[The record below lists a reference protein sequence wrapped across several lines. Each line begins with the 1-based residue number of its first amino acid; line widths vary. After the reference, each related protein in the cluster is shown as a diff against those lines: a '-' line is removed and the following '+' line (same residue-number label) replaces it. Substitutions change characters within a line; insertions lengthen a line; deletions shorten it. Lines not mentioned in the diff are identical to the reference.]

1 MTAPTAVVTICSAAR
16 LDHVRRQ
23 QFFLNTAPVHR
34 ILVWLDTDAPPSVP
48 EFAGAELIHVPPGRH
63 GLRLAA
69 GRDRGAERAL
79 AADASLLVFLDADCL
94 PGPDLLT
101 RYRTAADEHPGALLC
116 GPVTYLPAAVSPT
129 DPAALPGLTAPHA
142 ARPSPPDGEVVL
154 AGPGEHRLFWSL
166 SFAVT
171 AQTWRTVGGFHEA
184 FEGYGGEDTDFAY
197 AARAAGVP
205 LVWVGGAHAY
215 HQHHPTS
222 APPWQHLD
230 DILRNGRLFADRWG
244 SWPMQGW
251 LDAFAAA
258 GAIEREPTGWRRAGP
273 GDRVPDPAAG

>member
-1 MTAPTAVVTICSAAR
+1 MAALTAVITICSASR

-23 QFFLNTAPVHR
+23 QRFLTTEPVHR
-34 ILVWLDTDAPPSVP
+34 VLVWLDADAPPSVP
-48 EFAGAELIHVPPGRH
+48 EFAGAELLHVPPGEQGMRLATARNR
-63 GLRLAA
+63 GAEQALAA
-69 GRDRGAERAL
+69 GATF
-79 AADASLLVFLDADCL
+79 LVFLDADCI

-101 RYRTAADEHPGALLC
+101 RYRTAADAYPGALLC
-116 GPVTYLPAAVSPT
+116 GPVTYLTAGVLPEDA
-129 DPAALPGLTAPHA
+129 DALPGLTAPHA
-142 ARPSPPDGEVVL
+142 ARPAPPDGETAP
-154 AGPGEHRLFWSL
+154 AGPGDHRLFWSL

-171 AQTWRTVGGFHEA
+171 AATWRTVGGFDETY
-184 FEGYGGEDTDFAY
+184 EGYGGEDTDFAY
-197 AARAAGVP
+197 TARDAGRP

-230 DILRNGRLFADRWG
+230 DILRNGGHFADRWG

-258 GAIEREPTGWRRAGP
+258 GAIERTPTGWARSTP
-273 GDRVPDPAAG
+273 SPAETSR